1 MDTVVAVTER
11 ATGDV
16 VFEATATFLVFTRR
30 RRRTDE
36 GAAPKPADNFGSST
50 FDRGATIGD
59 DKALALPRG
68 LGRAFAAV
76 CGDHNP
82 IHTSPWGARLFG
94 QRGMIAHGMC
104 VAASACELAQRRAG
118 PATGDCR
125 ICVDIVFKK
134 PVTLPCRVELCVR
147 RRLHGGR
154 EEAPPGEGD
163 EAENEVFAE
172 VWTKRGPMLHTV
184 ARLVFKKSC

>member
-1 MDTVVAVTER
+1 MDTVVTVTER

-36 GAAPKPADNFGSST
+36 GAAPKPTDNFGSST

-76 CGDHNP
+76 CGAVWLSRN
-82 IHTSPWGARLFG
+82 R
-94 QRGMIAHGMC
+94 AH
-104 VAASACELAQRRAG
+104 VAAVHPTATHGGTAAG
-118 PATGDCR
+118 PS
-125 ICVDIVFKK
+125 
-134 PVTLPCRVELCVR
+134 R
-147 RRLHGGR
+147 RRHG
-154 EEAPPGEGD
+154 
-163 EAENEVFAE
+163 
-172 VWTKRGPMLHTV
+172 
-184 ARLVFKKSC
+184 